1 MTSTLHLSSTA
12 LIRRLCYRHGFPF
25 ITSAVLAL
33 VTSGWSY
40 VFGGTSIWTIALLA
54 LISTAF
60 ALLFGGPFRTFYI
73 TIAVMP
79 PFLFIFG
86 WLLRRRFAMPDFLYS
101 KVVDEYFLY
110 FVAAPIL
117 LVWIVASLLNRKE
130 RHA

>member
-1 MTSTLHLSSTA
+1 MTAMAHLSTPLVHRIS
-12 LIRRLCYRHGFPF
+12 YRHGLPF
-25 ITSAVLAL
+25 ITSAVLAV
-33 VTSGWSY
+33 VTAGWSY

-86 WLLRRRFAMPDFLYS
+86 WLLRRRFDMLD
-101 KVVDEYFLY
+101 KVVAEYFLY
-110 FVAAPIL
+110 FVAAPIF
-117 LVWIVASLLNRKE
+117 LVWIVATLLNRKE